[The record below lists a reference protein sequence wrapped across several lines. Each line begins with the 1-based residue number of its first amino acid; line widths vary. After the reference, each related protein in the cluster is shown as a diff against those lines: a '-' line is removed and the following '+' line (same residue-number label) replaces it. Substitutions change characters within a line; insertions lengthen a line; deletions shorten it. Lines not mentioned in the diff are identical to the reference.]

1 MRRIQKAPNPC
12 NCEGNKIRSFAGA
25 QNCPGGGFRVKH
37 GKPRSAA
44 YRTHGEAGPGPSYG
58 DAKEGGDGYE
68 GFDNDFTR
76 RNTTFMTWNLMH
88 MARMLKDAGGIP
100 AWGNS
105 VDLWQEGRCFDAPNP
120 EYR

>member
-1 MRRIQKAPNPC
+1 MNSDQLKGRIEQAKGKVKEATGKVVGSEKLKT
-12 NCEGNKIRSFAGA
+12 EG
-25 QNCPGGGFRVKH
+25 RVDQVT
-37 GKPRSAA
+37 GKTQA
-44 YRTHGEAGPGPSYG
+44 SYG
-58 DAKEGGDGYE
+58 DAKEDGEGYE

-105 VDLWQEGRCFDAPNP
+105 VDLWQEGRRFDAPNP